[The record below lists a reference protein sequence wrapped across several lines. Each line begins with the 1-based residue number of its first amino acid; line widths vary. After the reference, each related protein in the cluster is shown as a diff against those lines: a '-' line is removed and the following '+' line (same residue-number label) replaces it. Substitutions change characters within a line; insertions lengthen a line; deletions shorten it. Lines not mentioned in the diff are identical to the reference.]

1 MQKSIVTTED
11 VGRHSKKSFIHRGTS
26 GEDADN
32 TGCSPSFSSLST
44 FLLLLSRVAIELRL
58 VTILLDMNEM
68 VHLQM
73 RERGPIYSLRSSRG
87 YSIATSSIRVLSI
100 LLHWIKPSYNQGW
113 RMIEHVLLCME
124 ACKWRWS
131 H

>member
-1 MQKSIVTTED
+1 VKHVNNNNIKQYLINAIEQSYRRED
-11 VGRHSKKSFIHRGTS
+11 AGLHSKKSFIHRGTS

-73 RERGPIYSLRSSRG
+73 RERGPIDSLRWSRG
-87 YSIATSSIRVLSI
+87 YSSAKSTISDVD
-100 LLHWIKPSYNQGW
+100 Q
-113 RMIEHVLLCME
+113 
-124 ACKWRWS
+124 
-131 H
+131 